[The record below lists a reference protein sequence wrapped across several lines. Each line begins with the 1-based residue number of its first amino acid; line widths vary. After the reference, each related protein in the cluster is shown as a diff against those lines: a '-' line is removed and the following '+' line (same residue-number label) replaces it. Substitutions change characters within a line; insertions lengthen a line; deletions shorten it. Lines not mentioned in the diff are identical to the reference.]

1 MAEIVEVE
9 DFLAGT
15 AEEGGCLVAVMV
27 EVEECLVETVVEEEE
42 TVVEG
47 EEDMVVEMVVEVVV
61 AVEDN
66 THHILCICIYV
77 CCKISRSIKPCHVS
91 PNLYV
96 VQVHSVNCAHE
107 TEH

>member
-1 MAEIVEVE
+1 MAEMVEAEGCLAGTVEEEDCLVAVMAEVE
-9 DFLAGT
+9 DFL
-15 AEEGGCLVAVMV
+15 EG
-27 EVEECLVETVVEEEE
+27 TVVEEEE